1 MTTTVDPSTEV
12 EAPVRSSG
20 LSTAAVVNIVTA
32 IAVALF
38 WLVSTSWH
46 PWNLFA
52 RAGFSADFYD
62 EQARVFL
69 RGRLAVDPAVPGPEG
84 FLIDGGTYLYY
95 GPFLSIVRM
104 PFQLFG
110 DLFTARLVRVS
121 MLIAVVVS
129 CRWSARLARAAQT
142 VVTGEVGSFRPRPQT
157 NRSFRPRP
165 QTNRTQVPVKLA
177 GRRSRNDAT
186 PSRWS
191 SLLKHAASAA
201 VWRSMC
207 SPIGAVRPSYT
218 SDLISPR
225 LCGDPAPI

>member
-1 MTTTVDPSTEV
+1 VTTTVDPSTEV

-95 GPFLSIVRM
+95 GPFLSIRSR
-104 PFQLFG
+104 
-110 DLFTARLVRVS
+110 T
-121 MLIAVVVS
+121 
-129 CRWSARLARAAQT
+129 
-142 VVTGEVGSFRPRPQT
+142 RPIGRRRCP
-157 NRSFRPRP
+157 NG
-165 QTNRTQVPVKLA
+165 TQQIR
-177 GRRSRNDAT
+177 RRSRE
-186 PSRWS
+186 SR
-191 SLLKHAASAA
+191 
-201 VWRSMC
+201 
-207 SPIGAVRPSYT
+207 T
-218 SDLISPR
+218 
-225 LCGDPAPI
+225 